1 MKRQLFALMILVG
14 ISPDTMALMS
24 ENLSVSLGDI
34 TLKPRTQKNTDALA
48 VTRIDLPPV
57 CEEVCQEGGT
67 ITLYDGSL
75 LPLRNETTRYTTLM
89 KGVEVSLSLSSADA
103 DTLQKGRGGA
113 VDITVRQAEKPY
125 PSGAFTLPLM
135 TYTGS
140 SREQN
145 STREVSVNLE
155 GKVNSGSCTITSGK
169 DLQFIFSATPT
180 EFRQIEHSRNRSQL
194 GVQNMAFDC
203 VNVSGISLRFSS
215 PDMKQGL
222 PGVLFDNNTGVG
234 LILGYEGGGRK
245 GDIHWDNSEI
255 QLPVNN
261 DALSLAIGLYTRGGD
276 VSPGAF
282 SFTGVYHAEYN

>member
-24 ENLSVSLGDI
+24 ENLMVSLGDI

-113 VDITVRQAEKPY
+113 VDIAVRQAEKPY

-135 TYTGS
+135 T
-140 SREQN
+140 
-145 STREVSVNLE
+145 
-155 GKVNSGSCTITSGK
+155 
-169 DLQFIFSATPT
+169 
-180 EFRQIEHSRNRSQL
+180 
-194 GVQNMAFDC
+194 
-203 VNVSGISLRFSS
+203 
-215 PDMKQGL
+215 
-222 PGVLFDNNTGVG
+222 
-234 LILGYEGGGRK
+234 
-245 GDIHWDNSEI
+245 
-255 QLPVNN
+255 
-261 DALSLAIGLYTRGGD
+261 
-276 VSPGAF
+276 
-282 SFTGVYHAEYN
+282 